1 MVGKDIR
8 KLTQKRKVGK
18 KKGRATKHKSRPS
31 LKACDPFSGR
41 SYKEKSNV
49 EYNLDPEK
57 EELDGYE
64 GDEQDDLNSYSSFK
78 EKPNYRRGSNLF
90 AFSRN
95 FKNLHNVVV
104 FADEINDMK
113 QKKKEE
119 KKQKRLNALM
129 EEVFLFLG

>member
-1 MVGKDIR
+1 MHFLFFTFLGNFSLALNIGFVNIVMVGKDIR

-41 SYKEKSNV
+41 SYREKDSS

-64 GDEQDDLNSYSSFK
+64 DNEQDDLKSYSSFR
-78 EKPNYRRGSNLF
+78 EKPNYRRGSKF
-90 AFSRN
+90 IF
-95 FKNLHNVVV
+95 
-104 FADEINDMK
+104 
-113 QKKKEE
+113 
-119 KKQKRLNALM
+119 
-129 EEVFLFLG
+129 